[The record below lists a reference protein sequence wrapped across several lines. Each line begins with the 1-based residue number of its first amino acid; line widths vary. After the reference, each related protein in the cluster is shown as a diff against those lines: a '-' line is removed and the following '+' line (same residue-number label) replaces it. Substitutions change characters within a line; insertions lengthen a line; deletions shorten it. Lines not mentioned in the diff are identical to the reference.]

1 MKRGFLSKI
10 LLFTVAITT
19 IAATFT
25 LPKTVKADETEQPNL
40 VFPVIS
46 DVHIGGTNTEAKFQN
61 TLQDLQTQVPNYDAI
76 VTDGDNTNNGF
87 QSQYDSFMSILNKY
101 KVQTA
106 QSIIAMGNHEYYSSG
121 TADATDAAGY
131 QQRFLTKTGM
141 SGLNY
146 DKWIKGYHFII
157 LAPENLGNGGS
168 GVTVTNDQL
177 TWLDS
182 KLKENEDPN
191 KPAFVFLHQP
201 MSHTVYGSD
210 TDDNVENSDQ
220 LAAVLKQ
227 HPEAVYFSGH
237 SHYLLEH
244 PRTMYQNGFTMFDT
258 GGIYYMMSE
267 DDNYEPADLAE
278 GLIVQVYNGKVVV
291 KCREFSQH
299 KWVGQTYTINYPF
312 KPSPQDTKNPWWQA
326 GSQAA
331 AGNVTSN
338 SAAINWP
345 KAQDDTMVTSYKVIN
360 KNNGTSSKVINDLLK
375 PEDATHSLNVNGLM
389 PNTHY
394 TFEVQAQDAFNN
406 ISDNNLSVDFTTAQG
421 KQNTDPNA
429 PDILDMDFANGQP
442 TDSSSYGNSGTFE
455 GNAKIGFDK
464 AFNKNVLMLD
474 GNKSVVRI
482 PYNDSF
488 SKMADSFT
496 WASAFKLNTVDG
508 CQDVVARTQ
517 SSDVSFELNNS
528 KMELWAHIGGSYT
541 VLRTGELSPNTIY
554 HIAATYD
561 GKTLKY
567 YLNGTLVASASV
579 TGKLD
584 VNPNID
590 CTIGADPEP
599 NHSARSFL
607 NGEVD
612 FVSMYSRALSDNDIN
627 GLYNKCLNGMLD
639 KTQLNSALKTAQD
652 LFAAVTVGQHA
663 GQFSQQDYDNAKQ
676 MLFAATDQSAELTT
690 QDQINQLTDTIN
702 NAIASFKAKAIVIN
716 YDALKNEVQNA
727 QNIADRAVV
736 GSVAGDYTKGS
747 KDNFTKE
754 ISAATLVLN
763 NANDIQSDVDTALS
777 NLKKAETDFTNSV
790 ITKTLTSEDVDNN
803 TSDITAALTDNNIKT
818 INVDITKNSTVDNS
832 VFQTAAGKNKVIN
845 FNGSGITWTFN
856 GNDIT
861 NPVAADVDL
870 SLKAFSQQF
879 QDEIKNKVDE
889 ITGKDQTVYTFA
901 FNYDGF
907 LPGLAN
913 VKLFVGKALANK
925 TLALRRYLPA
935 SGTFETVNG
944 IDTITVDGDGYAAF
958 KLNHCSEYFLTD
970 ANLTSASN
978 QNNNSNTITNTNS
991 STSVTSGGTNSKQSA
1006 SLPKT
1011 GYAIDMDVLL
1021 LAAAFMI
1028 LAGLILIIKKSDSIS
1043 IK

>member
-1 MKRGFLSKI
+1 
-10 LLFTVAITT
+10 
-19 IAATFT
+19 
-25 LPKTVKADETEQPNL
+25 
-40 VFPVIS
+40 
-46 DVHIGGTNTEAKFQN
+46 
-61 TLQDLQTQVPNYDAI
+61 
-76 VTDGDNTNNGF
+76 
-87 QSQYDSFMSILNKY
+87 
-101 KVQTA
+101 
-106 QSIIAMGNHEYYSSG
+106 
-121 TADATDAAGY
+121 
-131 QQRFLTKTGM
+131 
-141 SGLNY
+141 
-146 DKWIKGYHFII
+146 
-157 LAPENLGNGGS
+157 
-168 GVTVTNDQL
+168 
-177 TWLDS
+177 
-182 KLKENEDPN
+182 
-191 KPAFVFLHQP
+191 
-201 MSHTVYGSD
+201 
-210 TDDNVENSDQ
+210 
-220 LAAVLKQ
+220 
-227 HPEAVYFSGH
+227 
-237 SHYLLEH
+237 
-244 PRTMYQNGFTMFDT
+244 
-258 GGIYYMMSE
+258 
-267 DDNYEPADLAE
+267 
-278 GLIVQVYNGKVVV
+278 
-291 KCREFSQH
+291 
-299 KWVGQTYTINYPF
+299 
-312 KPSPQDTKNPWWQA
+312 
-326 GSQAA
+326 
-331 AGNVTSN
+331 
-338 SAAINWP
+338 
-345 KAQDDTMVTSYKVIN
+345 
-360 KNNGTSSKVINDLLK
+360 
-375 PEDATHSLNVNGLM
+375 M

-406 ISDNNLSVDFTTAQG
+406 VSDNNLSVDFTTAPG

-442 TDSSSYGNSGTFE
+442 EDNSSYGNSGTFE

-517 SSDVSFELNNS
+517 SSDVSFELSNS
-528 KMELWAHIGGSYT
+528 KMELWARIGGSYT

-561 GKTLKY
+561 GQTLKY
-567 YLNGTLVASASV
+567 YLNGKLVASASV

-627 GLYNKCLNGMLD
+627 GLYNKFLNGMLD
-639 KTQLNSALKTAQD
+639 KTQINAALKTAQD
-652 LFAAVTVGQHA
+652 LFAAATVGQHA

-676 MLFAATDQSAELTT
+676 MLSAATDQSAELTT

-747 KDNFTKE
+747 KDNFTQA
-754 ISAATLVLN
+754 ISAATFVLN
-763 NANDIQSDVDTALS
+763 NANDTQSDVDTALS

-803 TSDITAALTDNNIKT
+803 ASDITAGLTDNNIQT
-818 INVDITKNSTVDNS
+818 INVDITKNSNVDNS

-845 FNGSGITWTFN
+845 FNGGGITWTFN

-861 NPVAADVDL
+861 NPVGADVDL
-870 SLKAFSQQF
+870 SLKAFSQQL
-879 QDEIKNKVDE
+879 QDEIKNKVDA

-913 VKLFVGKALANK
+913 VKLFVGKDLANK

-944 IDTITVDGDGYAAF
+944 IDTITVDGDGYATF

-978 QNNNSNTITNTNS
+978 QNNNSNSTTNTNS
-991 STSVTSGGTNSKQSA
+991 STSITSGGTNSKQSG

-1021 LAAAFMI
+1021 LAAVFMI
-1028 LAGLILIIKKSDSIS
+1028 LTGLILIVKKSDSVS